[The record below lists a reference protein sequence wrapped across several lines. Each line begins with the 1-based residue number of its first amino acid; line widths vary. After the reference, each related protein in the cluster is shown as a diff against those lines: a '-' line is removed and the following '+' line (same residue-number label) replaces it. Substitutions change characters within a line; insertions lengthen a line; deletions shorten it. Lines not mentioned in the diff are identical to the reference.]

1 MKGDFHIKEYV
12 LFHIH
17 RDIVNFYK
25 TYLNLTQDLQRD
37 HYILLK
43 KVEERTDADFAKNI
57 DYFDSDKYNYIRKK
71 VLDAGNEITR
81 DIEKYFE
88 LIDMEL
94 NMKKLNEHKE
104 IRLSNL
110 KAFSKSVKIEG
121 GTGKKTKVKGKLI

>member
-1 MKGDFHIKEYV
+1 MKCDFHIKEYV

-57 DYFDSDKYNYIRKK
+57 DYFDYDNNNYIRNNYEYNYEMYKRTTKK
-71 VLDAGNEITR
+71 KSKRT
-81 DIEKYFE
+81 
-88 LIDMEL
+88 
-94 NMKKLNEHKE
+94 KKC
-104 IRLSNL
+104 
-110 KAFSKSVKIEG
+110 
-121 GTGKKTKVKGKLI
+121 